1 MIRNGS
7 IVGSMN
13 NSSRHR
19 ASGVWDTFDNYNS
32 ERTGTWPEKPTVED
46 VTFSGYVFNSDKEW
60 YERHKKDVTFS
71 FRDLYEDTTFY
82 ISYTITTGESLSTLA
97 RKPTAFTATVGSGTV
112 GSGTGSVEIEP
123 LGILDRSKSTMKFY
137 FEIKRES
144 TSGEVFYTSETFNVP
159 AVRVVGDSQSYGVT
173 ELTPTRTKSWTI
185 WNLGKSTPSV
195 FSVTKSG
202 TATEGV
208 DYYTTLPSAFSTGSS
223 DHISQAFSITY
234 EITPIQ
240 DLITEGTEFAK
251 FEISGDSNNK
261 LFEIN
266 VTIGD
271 DSLTPNITSV
281 TPNTTSATEG
291 DIITFTVTDS
301 INQFDSDAGPLYYSL
316 NGVQAAD
323 VESLN
328 GSFTMTSG
336 SGTFVV
342 KLIADGVAEGE
353 SFTASVRSGSV
364 TGSLLGTS
372 PSISITDAAIPLG
385 ESLTTAFY
393 SVAEFQTPTQA
404 GNVTDNY
411 SVSEVA
417 QDYNGDGRLYL
428 VQKATNGDQNY
439 GWKNDVPIGCIQVID
454 VNGFTVNEQWWF
466 GDMTSDQGWTTHR
479 GEYNFGAVGSGV
491 NITPNQASANYN
503 YPSSTH
509 IHNSS
514 YNGGFHMKYNGT
526 GSSDTGA
533 KDGIGEPTGP
543 MPLGLASVPQLSG
556 SYFMYKEQSG
566 GDTQN
571 PENKASLCRSPVRTW
586 TAGERIRIAYV
597 IGNASGTWI
606 PTDTLFFG
614 IQ

>member
-1 MIRNGS
+1 MIRNGG

-13 NSSRHR
+13 SSGRHR
-19 ASGVWDTFDNYNS
+19 ASGVWDTFDNYNN
-32 ERTGTWPEKPTVED
+32 EKMGTWPEKPTVED
-46 VTFSGYVFNSDKEW
+46 VTFSGYAFNSNKEW
-60 YERHKKDVTFS
+60 YERHKKVVTFS

-97 RKPTAFTATVGSGTV
+97 RKPTSFTATV

-123 LGILDRSKSTMKFY
+123 LGILDASKSTMKFY
-137 FEIKRES
+137 FEIKRGS

-159 AVRVVGDSQSYGVT
+159 AVQLGGSSQSIGVT
-173 ELTPTRTKSWTI
+173 ELQSTYTSTWTI
-185 WNLGKSTPSV
+185 SNLGRSTTST

-208 DYYTTLPSAFSTGSS
+208 DYYATLPPIFNTGPSE
-223 DHISQAFSITY
+223 HISQSFSIMHG
-234 EITPIQ
+234 ITTFQ
-240 DLITEGTEFAK
+240 DLITEGTEFAN
-251 FEISGDSNNK
+251 FEISGDTNNR

-266 VTIGD
+266 YFIGD

-301 INQFDSDAGPLYYSL
+301 LNQTDSDAGPLYYSL

-323 VESLN
+323 VDSLN

-353 SFTASVRSGSV
+353 SFTASVRHGSV

-393 SVAEFQTPTQA
+393 SVAEFQTPGQ
-404 GNVTDNY
+404 GNNVIDNY

-428 VQKATNGDQNY
+428 VQKATNGDGNY
-439 GWKNDVPIGCIQVID
+439 GWRNDVPIGCIQVID

-466 GDMTSDQGWTTHR
+466 GDMNSDQGWTTHR

-491 NITPNQASANYN
+491 NITPNQASANYD
-503 YPSSTH
+503 YPASTH
-509 IHNSS
+509 INNSS
-514 YNGGFHMKYNGT
+514 YNGGFHMKSNGT
-526 GSSDTGA
+526 GSSGTGA

-543 MPLGLASVPQLSG
+543 MPLGLASVPQLLG

-566 GDTQN
+566 GDTQF
-571 PENKASLCRSPVRTW
+571 PFNKASLCRSPVRTW
-586 TAGERIRIAYV
+586 TAGETIRIAYV
-597 IGNASGTWI
+597 IGNLGGTWI